1 MITQIVRKDSPC
13 NSAHVSSWAHLS
25 ISSLKRDSWLPQRLI
40 FHEGDYG
47 ILLRFLA
54 RIQTAL
60 VERGSNVLLSS
71 KSEKLS
77 EKSGLQN
84 VVNRF

>member
-25 ISSLKRDSWLPQRLI
+25 ISSLKRDSWKGLER
-40 FHEGDYG
+40 DYG

-54 RIQTAL
+54 HIQTAL

-71 KSEKLS
+71 KSEKIS